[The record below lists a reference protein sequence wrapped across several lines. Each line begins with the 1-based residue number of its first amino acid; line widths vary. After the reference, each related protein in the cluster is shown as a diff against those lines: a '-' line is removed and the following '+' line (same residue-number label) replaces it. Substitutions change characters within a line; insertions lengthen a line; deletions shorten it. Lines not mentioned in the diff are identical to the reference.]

1 MDAQAVALKALFN
14 ELNLKHIAH
23 KVEEF
28 LAFPEN
34 REKTNLQ
41 FMLDVLG
48 KEAAERRRIAVN
60 KRLRHAGFPM
70 FDKELELDL
79 YDFGCRTGVTKRQL
93 QELTSNFVWIDQ
105 AYNILLLGGSG
116 LGKSFLACYV
126 GNKAI
131 EAGYKVMF
139 ISMNNLAHLLR
150 TEGMLARS
158 KYRLK
163 RIRSCDLLIL
173 DEVGNAVLDRQ
184 DANRFFQLIC
194 DFYQQTSIILTS
206 NKDFQE
212 WTATLGDAVMTTAV
226 LDRVLHKCEVF
237 NIGGDSWRMSEQRT
251 ILNGLMKGGMKHAP
265 RIRI

>member
-1 MDAQAVALKALFN
+1 
-14 ELNLKHIAH
+14 
-23 KVEEF
+23 
-28 LAFPEN
+28 
-34 REKTNLQ
+34 
-41 FMLDVLG
+41 
-48 KEAAERRRIAVN
+48 
-60 KRLRHAGFPM
+60 
-70 FDKELELDL
+70 
-79 YDFGCRTGVTKRQL
+79 
-93 QELTSNFVWIDQ
+93 
-105 AYNILLLGGSG
+105 
-116 LGKSFLACYV
+116 
-126 GNKAI
+126 
-131 EAGYKVMF
+131 
-139 ISMNNLAHLLR
+139 
-150 TEGMLARS
+150 MLARS

>member
-48 KEAAERRRIAVN
+48 TEASERRRIAVN